1 MNIKQSFTLAVKS
14 LMGSKMRS
22 FLTMLG
28 IIIGVGAVIIITSLV
43 NGMTSDVLDTFESM
57 GATNISVTI
66 RGRGGN
72 RSVDIDDM
80 QNLVD
85 DNPDLFKAMSPAIT
99 VAGASVKNGNT
110 NLDTTSVT
118 GVSDSYP
125 MVSSTEIEYGREITY
140 IDCEERLPNCV
151 IGTYV
156 ADELFGSHEQALG
169 KTLKLN
175 GKTFNVV
182 GVFEETADSSESS
195 GDDKIII
202 PYTLAQKL
210 AYSFSIGSYTF
221 CAASK
226 DVADAAQEK
235 IEEYLYKVFS
245 STDAYMVTNMSSI
258 IDELNDLVG
267 TMTAMGAGV
276 AGVSL
281 LVGGIGI
288 MNIML
293 VSVTERTREI
303 GIRKSLGAAPWDIMS
318 QFVVEA
324 ITTSCIGGVLG
335 ILFGVAG
342 NGVVTWIGKTLDNG
356 LSAKL
361 SIGAVAISFLVS
373 ALIGIAFGYFPAKKA
388 ASLNPIDALRYD

>member
-28 IIIGVGAVIIITSLV
+28 IIIGVGAVIIITSLI
-43 NGMTSDVLDTFESM
+43 NGMTSQVLDTFESM
-57 GATNISVTI
+57 GATNISVMI

-80 QNLVD
+80 QSIVD
-85 DNPDLFKAMSPAIT
+85 ENPDLFKAMSPAIT
-99 VAGASVKNGNT
+99 VAGATVKNGNT
-110 NLDTTSVT
+110 SLDTTSVK
-118 GVSDSYP
+118 GVGESYSL
-125 MVSSTEIEYGREITY
+125 VSSTDVEYGREITY
-140 IDCEERLPNCV
+140 VDCDERLANCV

-156 ADELFGSHEQALG
+156 ADELFGGAQSALG
-169 KTLKLN
+169 NTVKIN
-175 GKTFNVV
+175 GKNFTVV
-182 GVFEETADSSESS
+182 GVFEEADDSEESS
-195 GDDKIII
+195 ADDAVVI

-221 CAASK
+221 CATSK
-226 DVADAAQEK
+226 DVADTAQAK

-245 STDAYMVTNMSSI
+245 STDAYSVTNMSSI
-258 IDELNDLVG
+258 IETVNDLTS
-267 TMTAMGAGV
+267 TMSVMGAGV

-335 ILFGVAG
+335 ILFGIAG
-342 NGVVTWIGKTLDNG
+342 NGVVTWIGNTTDNG
-356 LSAKL
+356 LTAKL
-361 SIGAVAISFLVS
+361 SLTAVVISFLVS
-373 ALIGIAFGYFPAKKA
+373 ALIGVAFGYFPAKKA
-388 ASLNPIDALRYD
+388 ASLNPIDALRHD